1 MPRGPA
7 AVVLPDRN
15 RRTGRPAL
23 RRLRVGLLPLWIP
36 YHDREAE
43 GVRRYSVS
51 SILLPRSCSTKG
63 GNSSIPEHA
72 VPACSAVAAPAATLR
87 YSVSS
92 IPAPLT
98 PHPTGSGEL
107 PLLNPQ
113 SPREEPRSGDAAE
126 VRPRGSGTRSGPRR
140 DRAASAASRHSH
152 PAAGRAG
159 GAGVP
164 RPRSPASR
172 GVPTDSEPTPNRSR
186 TDPEPPPNR
195 PRTGRGPPASR
206 PPTSRQPPDNLPT
219 TSRQVPNSSR
229 TGPEQVPNRSRTG
242 PRAPGGRE

>member
-23 RRLRVGLLPLWIP
+23 RRLRVGLLQLRVPH
-36 YHDREAE
+36 HDSEAE
-43 GVRRYSVS
+43 GVKRYSVS
-51 SILLPRSCSTKG
+51 SVLLPRSYSTKG
-63 GNSSIPEHA
+63 GESSILEHA
-72 VPACSAVAAPAATLR
+72 GTGGAAVTAPAGTLR

-113 SPREEPRSGDAAE
+113 SPREEPRSGDAAKAHPSH
-126 VRPRGSGTRSGPRR
+126 RN
-140 DRAASAASRHSH
+140 RAASAASRHSH
-152 PAAGRAG
+152 PAAARAG

-172 GVPTDSEPTPNRSR
+172 GVPTGSEPAPNRPRAAPDRPPTARDPPANLPRTARQPPGSHPGTPEQAPNNSRTAPEQHPNRSR
-186 TDPEPPPNR
+186 
-195 PRTGRGPPASR
+195 
-206 PPTSRQPPDNLPT
+206 
-219 TSRQVPNSSR
+219 
-229 TGPEQVPNRSRTG
+229 
-242 PRAPGGRE
+242 GRE

>member
-15 RRTGRPAL
+15 RRTWRPAL
-23 RRLRVGLLPLWIP
+23 RRLRVGLLQLRVPH
-36 YHDREAE
+36 HDKEAE

-51 SILLPRSCSTKG
+51 SVLLPRSYSTNG
-63 GNSSIPEHA
+63 GKSSILEHA
-72 VPACSAVAAPAATLR
+72 GTAGAAVAAPAATLR

-159 GAGVP
+159 GAGAP
-164 RPRSPASR
+164 RPRSLAYR
-172 GVPTDSEPTPNRSR
+172 GVPL
-186 TDPEPPPNR
+186 PEPC
-195 PRTGRGPPASR
+195 RTPAGTL
-206 PPTSRQPPDNLPT
+206 PEPCRQPPNSHPIA
-219 TSRQVPNSSR
+219 SQQPPNSPGIAAEQVPNSTR
-229 TGPEQVPNRSRTG
+229 T
-242 PRAPGGRE
+242 AAKPGNGAVSW

>member
-1 MPRGPA
+1 LPRGPA

-23 RRLRVGLLPLWIP
+23 RRLRVGLLQLRLPH
-36 YHDREAE
+36 HDNEAE

-51 SILLPRSCSTKG
+51 SILRPRSYSTEG
-63 GNSSIPEHA
+63 GKSSIPEHA
-72 VPACSAVAAPAATLR
+72 GTAGAAIAAPAATLR

-107 PLLNPQ
+107 PTTLTL
-113 SPREEPRSGDAAE
+113 SPREEPRSGDAAKAHPSH
-126 VRPRGSGTRSGPRR
+126 RN
-140 DRAASAASRHSH
+140 RAASAASRHSH

-172 GVPTDSEPTPNRSR
+172 GVLTDS
-186 TDPEPPPNR
+186 EPPPNR
-195 PRTGRGPPASR
+195 PRAAPDR
-206 PPTSRQPPDNLPT
+206 PPTSRDPPANLPRTARQPPANRPGT
-219 TSRQVPNSSR
+219 PEQAPNSSR
-229 TGPEQVPNRSRTG
+229 TAPEQHPNRSR
-242 PRAPGGRE
+242 GRE